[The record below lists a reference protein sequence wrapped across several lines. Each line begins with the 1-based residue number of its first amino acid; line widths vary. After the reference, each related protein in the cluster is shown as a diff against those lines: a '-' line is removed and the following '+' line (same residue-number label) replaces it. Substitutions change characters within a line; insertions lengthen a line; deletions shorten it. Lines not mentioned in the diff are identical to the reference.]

1 MPKVSNPRLVLD
13 RTGAKV
19 IVSFIHHAVFSEFER
34 HLAGLGLV
42 FQERL
47 ELIGVDP
54 PGSTT
59 GSVFFST
66 LRSIPVTDGVGELS
80 LRREFSL
87 PFNRTSLDED
97 PSAPFLGPDFDVDEY
112 RGRIQILA
120 IGLPPAATP
129 GAFTPEARLGEGV
142 FQTAVNA

>member
-1 MPKVSNPRLVLD
+1 MPKVKNARLVLD

-19 IVSFIHHAVFSEFER
+19 VMSIIHDAVFSEFER

-47 ELIGVDP
+47 DLIGVDP

-66 LRSIPVTDGVGELS
+66 LRSITVSDGVGELS
-80 LRREFSL
+80 IPRKFTL
-87 PFNRTSLDED
+87 PFTRTSLDED
-97 PSAPFLGPDFDVDEY
+97 PTPFLGPDFDVDEY
-112 RGRIQILA
+112 RARIRILT
-120 IGLPPAATP
+120 IGLPPATTP
-129 GAFTPEARLGEGV
+129 DAFTQEARLGEGIT
-142 FQTAVNA
+142 QAATNA

>member
-1 MPKVSNPRLVLD
+1 MPKVKNARLILD

-19 IVSFIHHAVFSEFER
+19 VVSFIHEAVFSEFER

-47 ELIGVDP
+47 DLIGVDP

-66 LRSIPVTDGVGELS
+66 LRSITVADGVGELS
-80 LRREFSL
+80 VHREFTL

-97 PSAPFLGPDFDVDEY
+97 PTPFLGPDFDVDEY
-112 RGRIQILA
+112 RGRIRILA
-120 IGLPPAATP
+120 IGLPPAITP
-129 GAFTPEARLGEGV
+129 DAFTQEATVGGNIT
-142 FQTAVNA
+142 QTAANA